1 VSVSVLRCL
10 VRRRAPG
17 LISQTKNVAGWLCS
31 VVHGSYVK
39 LISDVKWPMAGKLF
53 VGKRGEH
60 DKGEATE
67 SVTMTNIYM
76 NRGH

>member
-1 VSVSVLRCL
+1 MSVSVLRCL

-17 LISQTKNVAGWLCS
+17 LINQTKNVAGWLCS

-39 LISDVKWPMAGKLF
+39 LVSDVKWPMAGNLF
-53 VGKRGEH
+53 VVIRGEH

-67 SVTMTNIYM
+67 SVTMTNVCM
-76 NRGH
+76 DRGH